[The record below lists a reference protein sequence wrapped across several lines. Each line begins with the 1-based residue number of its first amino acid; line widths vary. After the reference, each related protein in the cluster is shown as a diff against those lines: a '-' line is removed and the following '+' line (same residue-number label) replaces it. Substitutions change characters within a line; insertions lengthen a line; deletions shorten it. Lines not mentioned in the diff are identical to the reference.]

1 MKSFALLTTVSL
13 ISLSTLATVRPA
25 MALESRQPAET
36 QIAQGNNQ
44 DAIGHYNRGVG
55 YIQQEKYD
63 LALAEFTKAININ
76 PRYADAYNNRGNL
89 YQQQGKPDLALSDY
103 NKAININPRDAMAYL
118 NRGILYYHQQQE
130 PDLALS
136 DYNKAIEINPQL
148 ALAYGF
154 RGILH
159 YSRQETEKA
168 IGDFRQAAE
177 LYRRQGNAAAYEKV
191 MELLRQLGA
200 V

>member
-13 ISLSTLATVRPA
+13 ISLSTLATVRPV

-36 QIAQGNNQ
+36 RIAQGNNQ
-44 DAIGHYNRGVG
+44 DAIGHYNRGID

-63 LALAEFTKAININ
+63 LALAEFTKAINID
-76 PRYADAYNNRGNL
+76 PRYAEAYLNRGFL